1 MKRIAIGF
9 FAVMLIVSCGPTRP
23 KGIKNFQ
30 FRLADLDVVE
40 TALTYAKLNLVID
53 AVNPNGV
60 DVLVDRMEYE
70 IYVNGQNIGSGAA
83 SFKEMFAPGESK
95 KLQGKVAVDY
105 ISSGLAVL
113 NLIKSDFASYSLN
126 AKVYYETPMGNYH
139 SWQTISHASM
149 STEPFEFDDHP

>member
-1 MKRIAIGF
+1 MKRIALGVL
-9 FAVMLIVSCGPTRP
+9 AVFILVSCGPTRP

-70 IYVNGQNIGSGAA
+70 VYVNGQNIGSGAA

-95 KLQGKVAVDY
+95 KLTGKVAVDY
-105 ISSGLAVL
+105 ISSGLAVFNML
-113 NLIKSDFASYSLN
+113 KSDFASYSLN

-139 SWQTISHASM
+139 SWSTISSASVP
-149 STEPFEFDDHP
+149 TQPFEFDDHP